1 MPRSARMAPMSTMPP
16 DAPPA
21 GPSARQLQ
29 AVSDVKRFAGLFRRL
44 GADRRG
50 AIAILFA
57 VMFPVVVGT
66 LGVGIETGVWFG
78 VKRHN
83 QAIADVAAYSGAL
96 QIAFGTSVDQVA
108 AARTAAKGDSKLNGF

>member
-1 MPRSARMAPMSTMPP
+1 MAPMPTMPP
-16 DAPPA
+16 EAPPA
-21 GPSARQLQ
+21 DPSARQLR
-29 AVSDVKRFAGLFRRL
+29 AVSDVKRLAGLFRRL

-57 VMFPVVVGT
+57 VMFPVLVGT
-66 LGVGIETGVWFG
+66 LGVGIETGLWFG

-96 QIAFGTSVDQVA
+96 QLAFGTSADQMA
-108 AARTAAKGDSKLNGF
+108 A